1 MISSEVA
8 QAELQKL
15 KDTQQKANLLGQVPK
30 LNPNLQE
37 ITYKVLGY
45 DENGQALDWLKVQE
59 TQDRTLEKLNQLN
72 ESDRLTFFQLFFPK
86 FAPTVE
92 QAWQLFP
99 HLPYQASYYRRG
111 FRVPHHPEI
120 TQANRANWLLQLVQ
134 TLDGYDVDLPWLA
147 AWTPYLGYYGPDV
160 LGILFAA
167 AINQGDALGEE
178 IFSILVASARG
189 EHEIGAM
196 GRHVTRALLVASRP
210 EGWEFI
216 ENLLVAAQRQEGLRQ
231 VILETI
237 DEAHPEAFARM
248 LKLIVTED
256 LTRFSATIRAVDVWF
271 GLGWES
277 VNHRL
282 VKDILGQISLFLEQE
297 DLQQAALE
305 SSDAQTVYL
314 ALWTIAFQDGFAAIP
329 IARQFLTH
337 PSVEHRFVA
346 VYLLAQLD
354 LPASQLALIPFLED
368 GDLRVATLA
377 LNNFVTPQQEDIQTT
392 NLWETLASVLS
403 RFPDKPKQ
411 LKDSVWEWVSLKP
424 AKSLVTSAMLN
435 NLGNRSP
442 KLLIPYLSNLGVYE
456 RQRLAKML
464 AAIKPWDEEI
474 RQTLFSLV
482 GDASQWVRQEVIS
495 VISDCKVTETEIIA
509 LEKLLTRK
517 SPDLRRGIL
526 QLILHQSPENI
537 FDCSQRLLASKQAL
551 QRQAGLELL
560 REMKAQ
566 SICLDKCIQSV
577 KDYQTQ
583 RKTLTESETQLI

>member
-1 MISSEVA
+1 MISPEVA

-15 KDTQQKANLLGQVPK
+15 KSTQQKAGILAQVPK
-30 LNPNLQE
+30 LSPNPRE

-45 DENGQALDWLKVQE
+45 DENSQALDWLKMRE
-59 TQDRTLEKLNQLN
+59 TQEQTLDKLNQLN
-72 ESDRLTFFQLFFPK
+72 ESDRRTFCQLFFPK

-111 FRVPHHPEI
+111 FRAPHHPEVSQ
-120 TQANRANWLLQLVQ
+120 TNRATWLLQLLE
-134 TLDGYDVDLPWLA
+134 TLDGYNVDLPWLA
-147 AWTPYLGYYGPDV
+147 AWTPYLGYYGADV
-160 LGILFAA
+160 FGILFAA

-196 GRHVTRALLVASRP
+196 GRHVTRAFLVASRLD
-210 EGWEFI
+210 GWEFV

-248 LKLIVTED
+248 LKLIVAQD

-282 VKDILGQISLFLEQE
+282 VKEILGQISLFLDQE
-297 DLQQAALE
+297 ELQQTALE

-314 ALWTIAFQDGFAAIP
+314 ALWTIAFKDGFAAIP

-337 PSVEHRFVA
+337 PSVEHRFIA

-377 LNNFVTPQQEDIQTT
+377 LNNFVTPQQEDIQAT
-392 NLWETLASVLS
+392 NLWETLVSILS
-403 RFPDKPKQ
+403 RFPDKPKE
-411 LKDSVWEWVSLKP
+411 LKDLVWAWVSLKP

-442 KLLIPYLSNLGVYE
+442 KFLIPYLSNLGIYE
-456 RQRLAKML
+456 RERLAKML
-464 AAIKPWDEEI
+464 AAM
-474 RQTLFSLV
+474 
-482 GDASQWVRQEVIS
+482 
-495 VISDCKVTETEIIA
+495 
-509 LEKLLTRK
+509 LL
-517 SPDLRRGIL
+517 
-526 QLILHQSPENI
+526 
-537 FDCSQRLLASKQAL
+537 
-551 QRQAGLELL
+551 
-560 REMKAQ
+560 
-566 SICLDKCIQSV
+566 
-577 KDYQTQ
+577 
-583 RKTLTESETQLI
+583 